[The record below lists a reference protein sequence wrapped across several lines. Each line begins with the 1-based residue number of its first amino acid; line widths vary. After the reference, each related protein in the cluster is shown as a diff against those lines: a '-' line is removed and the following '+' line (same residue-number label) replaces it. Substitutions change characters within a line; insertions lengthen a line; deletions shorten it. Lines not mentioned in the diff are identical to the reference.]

1 MSGIVGSKLNI
12 RGSGRIA
19 KLGTDGQVL
28 TSAGA
33 GVSAVYEDAA
43 GGGLSWQSVTTGST
57 LTAVAGNAYPIN
69 TTSNACEI
77 TLPTSPSV
85 GDTIKFTDYARTWGT
100 NAVTLDQGS
109 VKFQSRAS
117 TGTNNRKPFYETNG
131 QSVTL
136 VYVDA
141 TQGWIPT
148 VDDHVIYGSYAT
160 VIDIL
165 LVGGGGSGGSE
176 YGGGGG
182 AGGLVYKTS
191 HSLISATRYDVVIGA
206 GGAGQTSTNSAGN
219 NGGDT
224 TWTKFGEAIPHFT
237 AKGGGAGGGE
247 GGTGGQDGGSGGGA
261 IYNSGSEYF
270 GSATQ
275 GSQSG
280 DSGTYGFGFN
290 GGDGINAP
298 NYNPG
303 GGGGAGSVGA
313 DATTSASGNGGTGKD
328 YSSVFA
334 NEGDSGWFASGG
346 GGGYTSEGNSQA
358 GSASDGGATAGGT
371 PANGNSS
378 AAAANTGGGSG
389 GGASTAGTS
398 GNGGSGVICFKILTS
413 IYTNTTTGSPTT
425 RTTGDYTI
433 VEFTGDGSYTA

>member
-148 VDDHVIYGSYAT
+148 VDGTTCKAVSELPPPPEASELKDALYPPAPEPPAYLPPPAPPAITTKST
-160 VIDIL
+160 V
-165 LVGGGGSGGSE
+165 
-176 YGGGGG
+176 
-182 AGGLVYKTS
+182 
-191 HSLISATRYDVVIGA
+191 
-206 GGAGQTSTNSAGN
+206 
-219 NGGDT
+219 
-224 TWTKFGEAIPHFT
+224 
-237 AKGGGAGGGE
+237 
-247 GGTGGQDGGSGGGA
+247 
-261 IYNSGSEYF
+261 
-270 GSATQ
+270 
-275 GSQSG
+275 
-280 DSGTYGFGFN
+280 
-290 GGDGINAP
+290 
-298 NYNPG
+298 
-303 GGGGAGSVGA
+303 
-313 DATTSASGNGGTGKD
+313 
-328 YSSVFA
+328 
-334 NEGDSGWFASGG
+334 
-346 GGGYTSEGNSQA
+346 
-358 GSASDGGATAGGT
+358 
-371 PANGNSS
+371 
-378 AAAANTGGGSG
+378 
-389 GGASTAGTS
+389 
-398 GNGGSGVICFKILTS
+398 
-413 IYTNTTTGSPTT
+413 
-425 RTTGDYTI
+425 
-433 VEFTGDGSYTA
+433 